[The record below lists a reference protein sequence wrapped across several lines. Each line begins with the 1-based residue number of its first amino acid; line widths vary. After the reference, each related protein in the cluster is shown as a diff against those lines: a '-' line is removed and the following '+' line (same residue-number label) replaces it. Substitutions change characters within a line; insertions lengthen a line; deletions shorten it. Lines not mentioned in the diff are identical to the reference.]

1 MKWKKLRLNI
11 LHAPEEGEGCITPQA
26 LTRNLENGK
35 SLHPDREGLA
45 LIVTMFNGNKPY
57 MQKNRS
63 PGSWEVRVM
72 QGRTGWQLWDTPH
85 RLWTLYGQPFTSIMS
100 NKKIGQEGPL
110 SSVVQKT
117 SLESSHEECKT
128 TQMMRSRCGTW
139 AWFCPDAQP
148 CPLCTTCYSV
158 SHLLWSRG
166 VKEISRSERRFH
178 FGLDGWDLDRWI
190 LCV

>member
-26 LTRNLENGK
+26 LTRNPENGK

-85 RLWTLYGQPFTSIMS
+85 RLWTLYGQPFTSIMWHC
-100 NKKIGQEGPL
+100 L
-110 SSVVQKT
+110 SLGLEWKLTFSSPVATAEFSKFAGILSAALSQHHLSGFGIVQ
-117 SLESSHEECKT
+117 LEFH
-128 TQMMRSRCGTW
+128 
-139 AWFCPDAQP
+139 
-148 CPLCTTCYSV
+148 
-158 SHLLWSRG
+158 HL
-166 VKEISRSERRFH
+166 H
-178 FGLDGWDLDRWI
+178 
-190 LCV
+190 